1 MIYEKLIE
9 WKEMKQYF
17 LGTKLIIIIIMIS
30 CVLCSIYL
38 WLEDL
43 QCAFLH

>member
-17 LGTKLIIIIIMIS
+17 VGTKLIIIIMIS
-30 CVLCSIYL
+30 CVLYSIYL

-43 QCAFLH
+43 